1 MAWWYKDTFSAWIP
15 LVWFQQVDQPNVT
28 PGNRAAAVVGG
39 LNVIVF
45 TIIGVLAHRE
55 KIQKK
60 RDGQLVPAPGSS
72 DLESPSIGEGN
83 EKKGPLVDE
92 KDITPEITY

>member
-1 MAWWYKDTFSAWIP
+1 
-15 LVWFQQVDQPNVT
+15 
-28 PGNRAAAVVGG
+28 VGG
-39 LNVIVF
+39 FNVIVF

-60 RDGQLVPAPGSS
+60 RDGQLNPAPGAL
-72 DLESPSIGEGN
+72 DLESPSIDGGN

-92 KDITPEITY
+92 KDISPEITY

>member
-1 MAWWYKDTFSAWIP
+1 
-15 LVWFQQVDQPNVT
+15 
-28 PGNRAAAVVGG
+28 VVGG

-45 TIIGVLAHRE
+45 TIIGMLAHRE
-55 KIQKK
+55 KMKKK
-60 RDGQLVPAPGSS
+60 RDGQLNPASGSS

-92 KDITPEITY
+92 EDVTPGIIH

>member
-1 MAWWYKDTFSAWIP
+1 
-15 LVWFQQVDQPNVT
+15 
-28 PGNRAAAVVGG
+28 VVGG

-45 TIIGVLAHRE
+45 AIIGVLAQRE

-60 RDGQLVPAPGSS
+60 RDGQLNPAPGSS
-72 DLESPSIGEGN
+72 DLESPSIEGGN
-83 EKKGPLVDE
+83 EKKGPFVDE

>member
-1 MAWWYKDTFSAWIP
+1 
-15 LVWFQQVDQPNVT
+15 
-28 PGNRAAAVVGG
+28 VVGG

-45 TIIGVLAHRE
+45 TIIRVLAHRE

-60 RDGQLVPAPGSS
+60 GDGQLNPASGSS
-72 DLESPSIGEGN
+72 DLESPSIGKGN

-92 KDITPEITY
+92 EDVTPGVIH